1 MSDKNVTVSSED
13 TTDLPPVLS
22 RTVALTEIQRDPA
35 LRVRV
40 ALSRERIAE
49 FQAVMSNK
57 DTQPLPPMECTEVG
71 GELFLSDG
79 WHRYEAHTA
88 LKHKTVEVRVR
99 KGSKA
104 DAFRAACMAD
114 RYCALPRTK
123 ADKNR
128 AVTLALGMNLWRDRF
143 IADMLA
149 VSPNFVGQVRKRIQV
164 DTPADNTPKIGRDGK
179 LHPPKTDEQKRKY
192 LPPLASGEW
201 LAAFGLTEAGS
212 GSDAAAMQT
221 FAVRKG
227 DKYILNGSKR
237 FITNG
242 GLAQVNSIFA
252 LTDPDAGTRGISAFI
267 VERDFP
273 GFSVGRIEDKMGIKG
288 SQTAELIFTDCE
300 VPAENLLGREG
311 DGFKYAMMTL
321 DRTRPG
327 VAAQAMGIAQ
337 GALDLAVSYSKQRIQ
352 FKKPI
357 AENQGIQFML
367 AGMATKVEAA
377 RLLVYNAAELIDRG
391 EPNFSKYSSMA
402 KLYASDIA
410 MEVTGDAVQI
420 LGGYGYMKEYPAER
434 MMRDAKITQIYEG
447 TNQIQLLV
455 IARALL
461 GEN

>member
-1 MSDKNVTVSSED
+1 MAVSHLSDDEQMLIEAIREIARERVAPRAAEIDRTSQFPWDMKELLAQQDILAMPFPSEYGGIESSE
-13 TTDLPPVLS
+13 
-22 RTVALTEIQRDPA
+22 
-35 LRVRV
+35 
-40 ALSRERIAE
+40 
-49 FQAVMSNK
+49 
-57 DTQPLPPMECTEVG
+57 
-71 GELFLSDG
+71 
-79 WHRYEAHTA
+79 
-88 LKHKTVEVRVR
+88 
-99 KGSKA
+99 
-104 DAFRAACMAD
+104 
-114 RYCALPRTK
+114 
-123 ADKNR
+123 
-128 AVTLALGMNLWRDRF
+128 
-143 IADMLA
+143 LA
-149 VSPNFVGQVRKRIQV
+149 VVMAIEELARNCATTSLILAVQQLGSLPIILAGN
-164 DTPADNTPKIGRDGK
+164 
-179 LHPPKTDEQKRKY
+179 DEQKRKY

-227 DKYILNGSKR
+227 DTYILNGSKR

-242 GLAQVNSIFA
+242 GLAQVNSVFA
-252 LTDPDAGTRGISAFI
+252 LTDPKAGTRGISAFI
-267 VERDFP
+267 VEKDFP
-273 GFSVGRIEDKMGIKG
+273 GFSVGRIEEKMGIKG

-300 VPAENLLGREG
+300 VPVENLLGREG
-311 DGFKYAMMTL
+311 DGFKFAMMTL

-337 GALDLAVSYSKQRIQ
+337 GALDLALSYSKQRVQ

-367 AGMATKVEAA
+367 ADMATKVEAA
-377 RLLVYNAAELIDRG
+377 RLLVYNAAEMIDRG
-391 EPNFSKYSSMA
+391 ELNFGKYSSMA

-447 TNQIQLLV
+447 TNQIQLLI

-461 GEN
+461 GEK

>member
-1 MSDKNVTVSSED
+1 MYEDDEGAFSMAIAHVTEDEKALIEAIRELALERVAPRAAEIDYTGEFPWDLKELLAQQDILAMPFPTEYGGIGASE
-13 TTDLPPVLS
+13 LAVVMAIEELS
-22 RTVALTEIQRDPA
+22 RHCAT
-35 LRVRV
+35 
-40 ALSRERIAE
+40 
-49 FQAVMSNK
+49 
-57 DTQPLPPMECTEVG
+57 
-71 GELFLSDG
+71 
-79 WHRYEAHTA
+79 TA
-88 LKHKTVEVRVR
+88 L
-99 KGSKA
+99 
-104 DAFRAACMAD
+104 
-114 RYCALPRTK
+114 
-123 ADKNR
+123 
-128 AVTLALGMNLWRDRF
+128 
-143 IADMLA
+143 ILA
-149 VSPNFVGQVRKRIQV
+149 VQQLGAMPILLAGNEQ
-164 DTPADNTPKIGRDGK
+164 
-179 LHPPKTDEQKRKY
+179 QKRKY
-192 LPPLASGEW
+192 IPRLASGDW

-252 LTDPDAGTRGISAFI
+252 LTDPKAGTRGISAFI
-267 VERDFP
+267 VEKAFP
-273 GFSVGRIEDKMGIKG
+273 GFSIGRIEEKMGIKG

-300 VPAENLLGREG
+300 VPAENLLGRVG
-311 DGFKYAMMTL
+311 DGFKYALMTL

-337 GALDLAVSYSKQRIQ
+337 GALDLALSYSKQRIQ

-367 AGMATKVEAA
+367 ADMATKVEAA
-377 RLLVYNAAELIDRG
+377 HLLVYNAAEMIDRG
-391 EPNFSKYSSMA
+391 EPNFGKYSSMA

-434 MMRDAKITQIYEG
+434 MMRDAKITQLYEG
-447 TNQIQLLV
+447 TNQIQLLI

-461 GEN
+461 GEK

>member
-1 MSDKNVTVSSED
+1 MAVSHLSDDEQMLIEAIQEIAREQVAPRAAEIDHTSQFPWDMKELLAQQDILAMLFPDEYGGIGSSE
-13 TTDLPPVLS
+13 L
-22 RTVALTEIQRDPA
+22 
-35 LRVRV
+35 
-40 ALSRERIAE
+40 
-49 FQAVMSNK
+49 AVVMAI
-57 DTQPLPPMECTEVG
+57 E
-71 GELFLSDG
+71 EL
-79 WHRYEAHTA
+79 A
-88 LKHKTVEVRVR
+88 
-99 KGSKA
+99 
-104 DAFRAACMAD
+104 
-114 RYCALPRTK
+114 RYCATTSL
-123 ADKNR
+123 
-128 AVTLALGMNLWRDRF
+128 
-143 IADMLA
+143 ILA
-149 VSPNFVGQVRKRIQV
+149 VQQLGSLPIMLVG
-164 DTPADNTPKIGRDGK
+164 N
-179 LHPPKTDEQKRKY
+179 EQQKSKY

-221 FAVRKG
+221 FAVRKS

-252 LTDPDAGTRGISAFI
+252 ITDPKVGTRGISAFI
-267 VERDFP
+267 VEKDFP
-273 GFSVGRIEDKMGIKG
+273 GFSVGRIEEKMGIKG

-311 DGFKYAMMTL
+311 DGFKFAMMTL

-327 VAAQAMGIAQ
+327 VAAQAVGISQ
-337 GALDLAVSYSKQRIQ
+337 GALDLALSYAKQRIQ

-357 AENQGIQFML
+357 ADNQGIQFML
-367 AGMATKVEAA
+367 ADMATSVEAA
-377 RLLVYNAAELIDRG
+377 RLLVYNAAEMIDRG
-391 EPNFSKYSSMA
+391 EPNFGKYSAIA

-447 TNQIQLLV
+447 TNQIQRLI

-461 GEN
+461 GEK